1 MTTLIK
7 VTFTST
13 SGEETTGKAQY
24 DHASGL
30 VILPGSF
37 QALVEQARAA
47 GIGCALVAHENGY
60 ELPLVHQAGAAY
72 RMDRSRHAGRSLP
85 LQAWKAVA
93 EPTKEQRQQSGRF
106 AHTLSAAA
114 VIGAAGYLSTNHTW
128 SVRAV
133 TDVIGLVGIGVV
145 LFFAGAILSKGE

>member
-30 VILPGSF
+30 VTLPGSF

-60 ELPLVHQAGAAY
+60 QLPLVHQTRAAY
-72 RMDRSRHAGRSLP
+72 RMDRSLL

-114 VIGAAGYLSTNHTW
+114 VIGAAGYLGTNHTW
-128 SVRAV
+128 SVHAV
-133 TDVIGLVGIGVV
+133 TDVMGLVGIGVV

>member
-7 VTFTST
+7 VTFTCT

-24 DHASGL
+24 DRASGL
-30 VILPGSF
+30 VTLPGSF

-47 GIGCALVAHENGY
+47 GIGCALVAHEDGFQ
-60 ELPLVHQAGAAY
+60 LPLVHQAGAAY
-72 RMDRSRHAGRSLP
+72 RMDRSLLP
-85 LQAWKAVA
+85 QAWKAVV

-114 VIGAAGYLSTNHTW
+114 VIGAAGYLGTNHTW

-133 TDVIGLVGIGVV
+133 TDVMGLVGIGVV
-145 LFFAGAILSKGE
+145 LFFAGAILSTGE

>member
-1 MTTLIK
+1 MMTLIK

-13 SGEETTGKAQY
+13 SGEETTGKAQH

-30 VILPGSF
+30 VTLPGSF

-47 GIGCALVAHENGY
+47 GIGCALVAHEDGY
-60 ELPLVHQAGAAY
+60 QFPLTHQDGAAY
-72 RMDRSRHAGRSLP
+72 RMDRSRRTRRGL
-85 LQAWKAVA
+85 LVQAWRAA
-93 EPTKEQRQQSGRF
+93 SEPTKEQRQQSGRF

-114 VIGAAGYLSTNHTW
+114 VIGAAGYLGINLTW

-133 TDVIGLVGIGVV
+133 TDVISLVGIGVV
-145 LFFAGAILSKGE
+145 LFFAGAILSKGD